1 MCLHLAR
8 EQQTRGQ
15 DVMIHFFEAGAAS
28 EMAKQMDLPLIVSES
43 PPLSPRR
50 QRWRYFAIELRAT
63 CERFQPDI
71 VHSHVPLSN
80 LICDRTLPKMKIP
93 WVTTIHGS
101 WRQFAYAPQTVRKP
115 WLKPYLSVR
124 HALGDLLI
132 TRSASHIAAISEY
145 IKRELVSIGVSGRRI
160 MTIHDGLPPNL
171 HPLTVQEGRA
181 RLRLPQDAPII
192 GSLGFFA
199 PVKGF
204 DLLIRAFSQL
214 AARHPKL
221 LLVIAGGDVLGNT
234 AYRENLTCLIDQLG
248 VGDRVRL
255 LGSVNPKAGF
265 LAALNI
271 FVVASRTEG
280 FSLSL
285 VEAMQHGKPSV
296 VSSAGG
302 SIEAARPNREALV
315 FKSGSVVEL
324 AETVEKL
331 LMDQKLRE
339 SLGES
344 ARERARAY
352 LTIERCAT
360 EYDDFYESALSAAC

>member
-15 DVMIHFFEAGAAS
+15 DVMIHFFETGAAS
-28 EMAKQMDLPLIVSES
+28 EMAKQMDLQLIVAENPTPSS
-43 PPLSPRR
+43 RR
-50 QRWRYFAIELRAT
+50 QRWRYFATELRAA

-115 WLKPYLSVR
+115 WLKPYLLVR
-124 HALGDLLI
+124 HALGDLLT
-132 TRSASHIAAISEY
+132 TRSAARMAAISEY
-145 IKRELVSIGVSGRRI
+145 IKRELVSIGVPGRRI

-181 RLRLPQDAPII
+181 RLRLPQDALIV

-204 DLLIRAFSQL
+204 DLLIRAFAQL
-214 AARHPKL
+214 ARRHLNL

-234 AYRENLTCLIDQLG
+234 AYRENLTCLIDQLSLC
-248 VGDRVRL
+248 DRVRL
-255 LGSVNPKAGF
+255 IGSVDPKAGF
-265 LAALNI
+265 LAALDI

-302 SIEAARPNREALV
+302 SIEAARPDREALE
-315 FKSGSVVEL
+315 FKSGSIAQL

-344 ARERARAY
+344 ARERARSY
-352 LTIERCAT
+352 LTIERCAI
-360 EYDDFYESALSAAC
+360 EYEAFYETALSNAC